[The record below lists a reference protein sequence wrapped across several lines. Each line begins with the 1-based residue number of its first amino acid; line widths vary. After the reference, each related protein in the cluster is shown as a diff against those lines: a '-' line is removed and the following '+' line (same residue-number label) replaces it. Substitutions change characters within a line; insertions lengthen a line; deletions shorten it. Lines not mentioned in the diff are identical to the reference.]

1 MMSKVRSTPKQQE
14 TKVTLDEETLSRLQS
29 RSNSEVQEELL
40 EQGVDQEEEL
50 SVTMKKDEA

>member
-1 MMSKVRSTPKQQE
+1 MGKVRATPKQKE
-14 TKVTLDEETLSRLQS
+14 TKVTLDEETVSRLQS

>member
-1 MMSKVRSTPKQQE
+1 MSKVRSTPKQQE
-14 TKVTLDEETLSRLQS
+14 AKVTLDEETVSRLHS

-40 EQGVDQEEEL
+40 DQGVDEEEEL

>member
-1 MMSKVRSTPKQQE
+1 MSKVRATPKQQE

>member
-1 MMSKVRSTPKQQE
+1 MSKVRSTPKQEE

-40 EQGVDQEEEL
+40 EQGVDEEEL